1 MSKLKLRAI
10 KDGKDMNRYCGPSV
24 VSALTD
30 LTTGQAARLFRLMY
44 GRTAIRGSHPH
55 EVLGALKECNIEHTR
70 WTKPGVRLGRTDG
83 PTLAKW
89 LQLSK
94 EDRTAGRVFLLIA
107 GWHWQLVSG
116 RRYTCGRIRD
126 IVSIRDNRVKRRA
139 RVAKVWEL
147 TSDNV
152 TLPKIDV
159 SKPKPKPRTSAYYH
173 FRKLIRQY
181 PEFGLFYEIERYGD
195 GGPHDYYVS
204 MSRELEDLALKMGH
218 ELRDEHYCH
227 SIDVALDRVQ
237 RMVEFGKEYY
247 PTLSK

>member
-1 MSKLKLRAI
+1 MSKLCLRAI
-10 KDGKDMNRYCGPSV
+10 KDGKDRNRYCGPSV
-24 VSALTD
+24 ISALTD
-30 LTTGQAARLFRLMY
+30 LTTGQAARLIRLMY
-44 GRTAIRGSHPH
+44 GRTAIRGSASH
-55 EVLGALKECNIEHTR
+55 EVLGALKASNIDHTR
-70 WTKPGVRLGRTDG
+70 WTKPGVRLNRTNG

-94 EDRTAGRVFLLIA
+94 EDRTAGRVFLIIA

-159 SKPKPKPRTSAYYH
+159 SKPKPKTSAYHH

-181 PEFGLFYEIERYGD
+181 PEFGLSYEIERYRD
-195 GGPHDYYVS
+195 GGPHEYYVS
-204 MSRELEDLALKMGH
+204 MSCELEDLAAQMKHDLW
-218 ELRDEHYCH
+218 DEHYCR
-227 SIDVALDRVQ
+227 DANEVLDRME

>member
-44 GRTAIRGSHPH
+44 GRTAIKGSSRR
-55 EVLGALKECNIEHTR
+55 EVLHALKECNIEYTR
-70 WTKPGVRLGRTDG
+70 WTKPGVRLSRTYG
-83 PTLAKW
+83 PTLARW
-89 LQLSK
+89 LKLSK
-94 EDRTAGRVFLLIA
+94 EDRTAGRVFLIVA

-126 IVSIRDNRVKRRA
+126 IVSIRDKRVKRRA
-139 RVAKVWEL
+139 RVADVWEL

-152 TLPKIDV
+152 TMPKMDV
-159 SKPKPKPRTSAYYH
+159 SKPKPKKTSAYYH

-204 MSRELEDLALKMGH
+204 MSRELEDLAHQMEH
-218 ELRDEHYCH
+218 ELRDEHYCRD
-227 SIDVALDRVQ
+227 IDEALDRME

>member
-44 GRTAIRGSHPH
+44 GRTAIKGSSRR

-70 WTKPGVRLGRTDG
+70 WTKPGVRLNKTDG

-126 IVSIRDNRVKRRA
+126 IVSIRDKRVKRRA
-139 RVAKVWEL
+139 RVADVWEL

-152 TLPKIDV
+152 TMPKMDV
-159 SKPKPKPRTSAYYH
+159 SKPKPKKTSAYYH

-204 MSRELEDLALKMGH
+204 MSRELEDLAHQMEH
-218 ELRDEHYCH
+218 ELRDEHYCRD
-227 SIDVALDRVQ
+227 IDEALDRME